1 MLMRVD
7 DMYCAPG
14 PRPICLSAHEFVQ
27 VRAMVTRVGL
37 RLDDFFQIRLEF
49 ADPEAKEA
57 PPIAVLLTPRV

>member
-1 MLMRVD
+1 
-7 DMYCAPG
+7 
-14 PRPICLSAHEFVQ
+14 
-27 VRAMVTRVGL
+27 MVTRVGL